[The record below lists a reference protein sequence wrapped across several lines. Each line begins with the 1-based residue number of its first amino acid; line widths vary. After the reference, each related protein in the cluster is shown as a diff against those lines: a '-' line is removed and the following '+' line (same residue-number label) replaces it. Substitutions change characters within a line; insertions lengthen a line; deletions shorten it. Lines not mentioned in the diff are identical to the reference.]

1 MSAERGF
8 RNLQPSI
15 WKDDYI
21 QSLRSEY
28 KEESYI
34 KQREVLKEE
43 ARMMLCKVENH
54 VHQLEMIDVLQRL
67 GVAYHFKDEM
77 KNLLDN
83 IYNMEIFKTKKI
95 LYATALEFR
104 LLRQHGYDISA
115 DVFDFFLEETNNFK
129 EYQSS
134 IGIEGILSLY
144 EASFHLVEEET
155 ILEDAKKYS
164 SKILKEYVKKN
175 DGSYISLLINH
186 SLKYP
191 LHWRV
196 TRWDIP
202 WFINTYEKSE
212 NLIPTFLQFAK
223 LDFNIV
229 QSIHQEELKD
239 GS

>member
-8 RNLQPSI
+8 GNLQPSI
-15 WKDDYI
+15 WKYEYI

-43 ARMMLCKVENH
+43 VRMMLCNVENY
-54 VHQLEMIDVLQRL
+54 VHQLELIDVLQRL
-67 GVAYHFKDEM
+67 GVAYHFKDEIM
-77 KNLLDN
+77 RILDN
-83 IYNMEIFKTKKI
+83 IFNMEIFKPKKI

-115 DVFDFFLEETNNFK
+115 DVFDFFLEETKDFK
-129 EYQSS
+129 EHQSS

-155 ILEDAKKYS
+155 ILEDGKKYC

-175 DGSYISLLINH
+175 DGSYTSLLINH

-196 TRWDIP
+196 PRWDIL
-202 WFINTYEKSE
+202 E
-212 NLIPTFLQFAK
+212 
-223 LDFNIV
+223 
-229 QSIHQEELKD
+229 
-239 GS
+239 G